1 MEEHPCCAR
10 IFLVRRFEGEEALGE
25 TWDKPSK
32 RRPKLRKMT
41 VETLSVLSLCFF
53 PSVHQ
58 RCRCI
63 GLPATLPS
71 PSCGLAEETNREM
84 FTPSSSKDRLKC
96 AGANSRSNFAFSVKP
111 QW

>member
-1 MEEHPCCAR
+1 M
-10 IFLVRRFEGEEALGE
+10 
-25 TWDKPSK
+25 
-32 RRPKLRKMT
+32 

-58 RCRCI
+58 RCRCN

-84 FTPSSSKDRLKC
+84 FTLSSIKHRLKC
-96 AGANSRSNFAFSVKP
+96 AGANTRLNLAFSVKL